1 MSMKFQKWIV
11 PIVFMGAALL
21 PGLIKAQKFQE
32 PTKDELQMTTDPKA
46 PGAPAVYLYR
56 EKVTDNN
63 RHFISEYARIKVLT
77 EKGKDKATVEVPYG
91 GNGAPPHIEGRT
103 IHPDGTV
110 VPLTGSGPE
119 LLVQSNREG
128 RSNVR
133 VFTLPSVEVGS
144 ILEYRWTLPIG
155 EGRTGGVS
163 NDNQGYFDSA
173 LASAIAYWDVQK
185 DLFIHKE
192 HFYYD
197 PLNDLERNVVGNLN
211 VTHYVDGEI
220 ASYLLYSEHLPPGA
234 KVAVSPR
241 RDYDLVV
248 QDVPPITHELY
259 APPEMGRE
267 YSVRFFYSPYLSGD
281 VYWESEGKRWQK
293 EIDRAADASE
303 ALKSA
308 AAEITAGA
316 ATDEAKARKLY
327 DAVQALG
334 NFAFTGGG
342 AAPAAFL
349 GGVSEI
355 RPADQVWSAKGGGRN
370 DIAILYLALARADGL
385 HADAMEIPD
394 RRFRIFDPG
403 YLSLS
408 QFNTDIVI
416 LHVGDRDV
424 FVDPGEKLL
433 PFGQLRWSHTLCGG
447 LAETSTGVSRA
458 LLTPANLTKD
468 AITAHAANF
477 VVDPSGTISG
487 TVQLVMNGPE
497 ALELRQLNLTAGAG
511 SVNQRLAESLRRMLP
526 LTLNA
531 EIAGIK
537 GMETSEGYLQ
547 VTANVSGTLGTV
559 TGKRL
564 LLPAFPF
571 SSGSPEQFA
580 SEESRESPVD
590 MHYAEQV
597 IDDVVYHLPAGYAV
611 QGAPQAAQMPWP
623 EHADLVIKVAA
634 NANTLDVRHTFA
646 RAFVLLDAKEYP
658 ALHDYYAKIAV
669 NDQQQVVLSPASG
682 AGN

>member
-1 MSMKFQKWIV
+1 MKSQGWFV
-11 PIVFMGAALL
+11 SIVFAGAVIL
-21 PGLIKAQKFQE
+21 PSVVEAQRFQE
-32 PTKDELQMTTDPKA
+32 PTKEELKMTTDPKA

-56 EKVTDNN
+56 EKITDNN

-77 EKGKDKATVEVPYG
+77 EMGKEVATVEVPYG
-91 GNGAPPHIEGRT
+91 GIGAPPHIEGRT

-110 VPLTGSGPE
+110 VPLAGSGPE
-119 LLVQSNREG
+119 LLVQSDREG

-133 VFTLPSVEVGS
+133 VFTLPGVEVGS
-144 ILEYRWTLPIG
+144 ILEYRWTLPMG
-155 EGRTGGVS
+155 EGRTGGVT

-173 LASAIAYWDVQK
+173 LASSVPYWDVQK

-197 PLNDLERNVVGNLN
+197 PLNDLERNVLGNLN
-211 VTHYVDGEI
+211 VTHYVNGEI
-220 ASYLLYSEHLPPGA
+220 ASYLLYSEHLPAGA

-248 QDVPPITHELY
+248 QDVPAISHEPY
-259 APPEMGRE
+259 APPEMGRD

-281 VYWESEGKRWQK
+281 VYWESEGKRRQK
-293 EIDRAADASE
+293 EIDRAADPSE

-308 AAEITAGA
+308 AAEITVGA
-316 ATDEAKARKLY
+316 ATDEARAGKLY
-327 DAVQALG
+327 DAVQALA
-334 NFAFTGGG
+334 NSSFTGGASPVVG
-342 AAPAAFL
+342 FTNR
-349 GGVSEI
+349 SEM
-355 RPADQVWSAKGGGRN
+355 RSADQTWSAKGGTRN
-370 DIAILYLALARADGL
+370 DIAILYLALARAAGL

-394 RRFRIFDPG
+394 RRMRIFDPG
-403 YLSLS
+403 FLSLS
-408 QFNTDIVI
+408 QLNTDIVI
-416 LHVGDRDV
+416 LHVQDRDV

-477 VVDPSGTISG
+477 VVDPSGSISG
-487 TVQLVMNGPE
+487 TVQMVMNGPA

-511 SVNQRLAESLRRMLP
+511 AVNQRLVESLRRMLP

-531 EIAGIK
+531 EVAGIK
-537 GMETSEGYLQ
+537 GLETSEGYLQ
-547 VTANVSGTLGTV
+547 ITANVSGTLGTI

-623 EHADLVIKVAA
+623 EHANLVIKVAA
-634 NANTLDVRHTFA
+634 NANTVDVRHTFA

-658 ALHDYYAKIAV
+658 ALHDYYAKLAA
-669 NDQQQVVLSPASG
+669 NDQQQVVLSPP
-682 AGN
+682 